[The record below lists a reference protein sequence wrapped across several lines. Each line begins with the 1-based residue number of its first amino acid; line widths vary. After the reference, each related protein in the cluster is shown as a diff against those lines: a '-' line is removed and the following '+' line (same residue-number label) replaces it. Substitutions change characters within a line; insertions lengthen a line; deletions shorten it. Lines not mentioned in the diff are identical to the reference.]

1 MAKSSGKYFADVM
14 QGNVFHGVTAAAG
27 TTFPLST
34 GTAMT
39 FGLWNVTP
47 NKNGVLL
54 GLNAGFTSGT
64 LALGEVGLTAIYG
77 GYALATANNI
87 TAFTNGV
94 LGTTIFNAQIGY
106 GAAPAMRFTPSAAT
120 VVANVASYWT
130 GLSAIT
136 ASTVSTINWNA
147 RLRWQGD
154 RAAGLGCVRHRLD
167 CSDGTVLHVPDLGG
181 SAAITNAIR
190 RVIE

>member
-106 GAAPAMRFTPSAAT
+106 GQAPAMRFTPSAAT

-136 ASTVSTINWNA
+136 ASTVSTINWNH
-147 RLRWQGD
+147 D
-154 RAAGLGCVRHRLD
+154 F
-167 CSDGTVLHVPDLGG
+167 DGKVIVPPGWAVFVTG
-181 SAAITNAIR
+181 SIAQTALFSMCLTWAE
-190 RVIE
+190 VPQ

>member
-1 MAKSSGKYFADVM
+1 
-14 QGNVFHGVTAAAG
+14 
-27 TTFPLST
+27 
-34 GTAMT
+34 MT

-120 VVANVASYWT
+120 MWLPTSRPT
-130 GLSAIT
+130 GPACRRLPPRRL
-136 ASTVSTINWNA
+136 STINWSH
-147 RLRWQGD
+147 D
-154 RAAGLGCVRHRLD
+154 F
-167 CSDGTVLHVPDLGG
+167 DGKVIVPPGWAVFVTG
-181 SAAITNAIR
+181 SIAQTALFSMCLTWAE
-190 RVIE
+190 VPQ

>member
-77 GYALATANNI
+77 GYATGDRQQHHRLHQRCV
-87 TAFTNGV
+87 GHHH
-94 LGTTIFNAQIGY
+94 LQC
-106 GAAPAMRFTPSAAT
+106 PDRLWPSAGHA
-120 VVANVASYWT
+120 VYPFGRHCGCQRRVLLDRPLGDYR
-130 GLSAIT
+130 LHRLDHQLEP
-136 ASTVSTINWNA
+136 

-154 RAAGLGCVRHRLD
+154 RAAGLGGVRHRLD
-167 CSDGTVLHVPDLGG
+167 CPDSTVLHVPDLG
-181 SAAITNAIR
+181 
-190 RVIE
+190 